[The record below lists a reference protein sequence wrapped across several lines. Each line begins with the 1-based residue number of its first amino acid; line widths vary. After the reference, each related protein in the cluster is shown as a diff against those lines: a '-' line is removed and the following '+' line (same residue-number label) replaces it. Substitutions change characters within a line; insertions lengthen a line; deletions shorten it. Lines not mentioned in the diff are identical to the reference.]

1 MVMKRYFTICLL
13 VFSSMFFSSCS
24 KINLY
29 PKSATPYHH
38 GILKNITD
46 TMTNHP
52 EHALSMLKN
61 IDDIIIE
68 NDFAEQEYHE
78 YQILLSEANYKNFYN
93 QTNHKEV
100 IDACKYFDSLTS
112 LYPQNIEITFLYSRA
127 QYYKAVGLEE
137 LENPK
142 DAFKNY
148 LQALETIDKINTNKK
163 NGNKKLFRDIQHFKA
178 LIYTRLGDLLY
189 WHDIYDSAIACITNA
204 NSIFY
209 LENDINGLSR
219 NNIILAIIYGL
230 NLNHDKA
237 LQHLEIADSLLKSNN
252 LDESIKN
259 ELERTKASV
268 MYNIGYKD
276 EAFNTIMRQYK
287 TLDDPKQIMEIAGI
301 LGDMYYNKKDYDS
314 AIYYYEQYFPD
325 NKFSKI
331 NAANNII
338 EISIITGNNELITKY
353 APSLAEET
361 NKEIMLSSIK
371 TEFSS
376 LYNQYNL
383 EKENY
388 IRYNEIFRNLIS
400 LSLIIV
406 ATFIFGLFAI
416 RFRRRKYTQE
426 ISQKSSYINS
436 LQKKVE
442 KTSSENKHI
451 KLQIKNLEEELL
463 DIKNKN
469 RIGYVS
475 FEQKIDSIKDK
486 EIYKKLYD
494 ISTNNSIKTNTPYPD
509 LQLSNFEQKELI
521 ELFNTTFDNG
531 LNQIISEHHGLKYYD
546 LLYFCLYIIGLDEK
560 HISAVTGKTYNAV
573 WNRTKKIQEI
583 LGSDKK
589 IKDIVKSKLK
599 Y

>member
-1 MVMKRYFTICLL
+1 MKRYFSLICFLI
-13 VFSSMFFSSCS
+13 FSSMLFTSCS

-29 PKSATPYHH
+29 PKSVTPYHH
-38 GILKNITD
+38 SILKDITD
-46 TMTNHP
+46 TMRNHP
-52 EHALSMLKN
+52 EYALSMLES

-68 NDFAEQEYHE
+68 NDFTEQEYHE
-78 YQILLSEANYKNFYN
+78 YQILLSEAKYKNFYN
-93 QTNHKEV
+93 QTNHAEV
-100 IDACKYFDSLTS
+100 TQACKYFDSLAS
-112 LYPQNIEITFLYSRA
+112 SYPKNTEITFLDSKA
-127 QYYKAVGLEE
+127 LYYKAVGLEE
-137 LENPK
+137 LENTK

-163 NGNKKLFRDIQHFKA
+163 KISQKQTNEIQHFKA

-189 WHDIYDSAIACITNA
+189 WHDVYDAAIACITNA
-204 NSIFY
+204 NALFY
-209 LENDINGLSR
+209 LEDNTNALSR
-219 NNIILAIIYGL
+219 NNIILSVIYGL
-230 NLNHDKA
+230 NLDHDKA
-237 LQHLEIADSLLKSNN
+237 LYHLAIADSTLKINN
-252 LDESIKN
+252 VDKTLIND
-259 ELERTKASV
+259 LERIKASV
-268 MYNIGYKD
+268 MYNIGYKE
-276 EAFNTIMRQYK
+276 EAFNSVIRQYK
-287 TLDDPKQIMEIAGI
+287 TLDDPKQIMEAAGV
-301 LGDMYYNKKDYDS
+301 LGDMYYKRKDYDS
-314 AIYYYEQYFPD
+314 AIYYYEKYFPD

-371 TEFSS
+371 TELSS
-376 LYNQYNL
+376 LYHQYSIK
-383 EKENY
+383 KENNT
-388 IRYNEIFRNLIS
+388 RYNEIFRHLII
-400 LSLIIV
+400 LSLITA

-416 RFRRRKYTQE
+416 KFRKEKYTQE
-426 ISQKSSYINS
+426 ISKKSSYINS

-451 KLQIKNLEEELL
+451 KLQIKNLEEEIL

-469 RIGYVS
+469 RIGYIS

-494 ISTNNSIKTNTPYPD
+494 ISINNTIKTNTPYPD

-521 ELFNTTFDNG
+521 ELFNKTFDNG
-531 LNQIISEHHGLKYYD
+531 FNQIISEHHGLKYHD

-583 LGSDKK
+583 FGSDNK

>member
-1 MVMKRYFTICLL
+1 MKRYFSLICFLI
-13 VFSSMFFSSCS
+13 FSSMLFSSCS

-29 PKSATPYHH
+29 PKSSTPYHH

-46 TMTNHP
+46 TMKKHP
-52 EHALSMLKN
+52 EHALSMLES

-68 NDFAEQEYHE
+68 NDFTEQELHE
-78 YQILLSEANYKNFYN
+78 YQILLSEAKYKNFYN
-93 QTNHKEV
+93 QTNHAEV
-100 IDACKYFDSLTS
+100 IKACKYFDSLAS
-112 LYPQNIEITFLYSRA
+112 SYPQNAEITFLDSKA
-127 QYYKAVGLEE
+127 LYYKAVGLEE
-137 LENPK
+137 LENTK

-163 NGNKKLFRDIQHFKA
+163 KISQKQTNEIQHFKA

-189 WHDIYDSAIACITNA
+189 WHDVYDAAIACITNA
-204 NSIFY
+204 NALFY
-209 LENDINGLSR
+209 LEDNTNALSR
-219 NNIILAIIYGL
+219 NNIILSVIYGL
-230 NLNHDKA
+230 NQDHDKA
-237 LQHLEIADSLLKSNN
+237 LYHLAIADSTLKIDNVDKTLIN
-252 LDESIKN
+252 D
-259 ELERTKASV
+259 LERIKASV
-268 MYNIGYKD
+268 MYNIGYKE
-276 EAFNTIMRQYK
+276 EAFNSVIRQYK
-287 TLDDPKQIMEIAGI
+287 TLDDPKQIMEAAGV
-301 LGDMYYNKKDYDS
+301 LGDMYYKRKDYDS
-314 AIYYYEQYFPD
+314 AIYYYEKYFPD

-371 TEFSS
+371 TELSS
-376 LYNQYNL
+376 LYHQYSIK
-383 EKENY
+383 KENNT
-388 IRYNEIFRNLIS
+388 RYNKIFRHLII
-400 LSLIIV
+400 LSLITA

-416 RFRRRKYTQE
+416 KFRKEKYTQE

-451 KLQIKNLEEELL
+451 KLQIKNLEEEIL

-486 EIYKKLYD
+486 DIYKKLYD
-494 ISTNNSIKTNTPYPD
+494 ISINNTIKTNTPYPD

-521 ELFNTTFDNG
+521 ELFNKTFDNG
-531 LNQIISEHHGLKYYD
+531 FNQIISEHHGLKYHD

-583 LGSDKK
+583 LGSDDK